1 VQHTALPA
9 ITCTRTSTNASFWA
23 GLADIKSR
31 NIEQA
36 GVQALCRSGHP
47 HYAAWWQLFPGP
59 AVTIA
64 IGVHPGDVITVAVA
78 NPTGTQASIDRLI
91 GNAGDQA
98 AGRMPRPD
106 LTYTE

>member
-1 VQHTALPA
+1 V
-9 ITCTRTSTNASFWA
+9 
-23 GLADIKSR
+23 
-31 NIEQA
+31 
-36 GVQALCRSGHP
+36 
-47 HYAAWWQLFPGP
+47 AAVPGP

-106 LTYTE
+106 PTYTE

>member
-1 VQHTALPA
+1 MQHTALPA
-9 ITCTRTSTNASFWA
+9 ISCTRTSTNASFWA

-31 NIEQA
+31 NVEQA

-78 NPTGTQASIDRLI
+78 NPTGTQASIDALI
-91 GNAGDQA
+91 GNAGRFRAWA
-98 AGRMPRPD
+98 AGD
-106 LTYTE
+106 VGGSGS